1 MKILA
6 AGDIHSDPKLVR
18 YLAEKAEREN
28 VDLVILCGDLTL
40 AEQDTS
46 YIVGPFRARGKRVLL
61 VPGNHESV
69 ATADYLA
76 AKYDAK
82 NLHGHGVKY
91 DHIGFFG
98 CGGANIGPVLN
109 LTDHET
115 FALLKKGFEVMG
127 DVKKS
132 VMVTHI
138 HPADS
143 KIEKFS
149 QVLTGSKAVR
159 KAIETFQPDF
169 LLCGHVHEA
178 QGIEE
183 VIGKTRV
190 INVCREGKI
199 IDL

>member
-6 AGDIHSDPKLVR
+6 AGDIHSDPKLVKH
-18 YLAEKAEREN
+18 LAEKAEKEN

-40 AEQDTS
+40 AEQDTRG
-46 YIVGPFRARGKRVLL
+46 IVGPFRARGKRVLL

-82 NLHGHGVKY
+82 NLHGNGVKY
-91 DHIGFFG
+91 GNIGFFG
-98 CGGANIGPVLN
+98 CGGANMGPVLN

-115 FALLKKGFEVMG
+115 FELLKTGFEKEQ
-127 DVKKS
+127 DSKKKI
-132 VMVTHI
+132 MVTHV

-143 KIEKFS
+143 KIEQFS
-149 QVLTGSKAVR
+149 HVLKGSKGVR
-159 KAIETFQPDF
+159 KAIETLEPDL

-190 INVCREGKI
+190 INVCREGRI
-199 IDL
+199 IEL